1 MSASKDANSPI
12 NRAHALSAKAS
23 QTAQISGTAENLSKA
38 SELYGEAADLFEQ
51 VKKDAS
57 DSGAV
62 ATLTLLAAQ
71 NRKKAKDL
79 ARRATIARNPK
90 ASTAAISKEPDVP
103 THDRQRRRRMGG
115 PTEPS
120 PQAAAPVHTFSP
132 ALPFARPIPIISA
145 AMAASSGQMH
155 KPASSSG
162 SNPAYTESKLKER
175 PSVSELGLASGDSF
189 VKFGHP
195 LESSD
200 PFARF
205 WAVLE
210 TAFDQ
215 MSNPVA
221 FAAAPLD
228 VQRVGKKA
236 KGKGREDEP
245 VASVPEPTSPSSA
258 DSFEVIH
265 KKPIGAKTPEE
276 LALENE
282 HLRASLDA
290 LSKHTM
296 QVEQALKRVK
306 DREGMMKSV
315 VLGVKAEA
323 QKVMQSQEL
332 YRSAMMP
339 SSRLG
344 VGAGVGGAALGRPA
358 DSAQRRIVDLE
369 EQVKFLQAENERA
382 RSHLQKYKDRFE
394 KLKTS
399 ARAKKEAKLMAEGGH
414 LATLG
419 EEDGE

>member
-1 MSASKDANSPI
+1 MY
-12 NRAHALSAKAS
+12 
-23 QTAQISGTAENLSKA
+23 Q
-38 SELYGEAADLFEQ
+38 
-51 VKKDAS
+51 
-57 DSGAV
+57 
-62 ATLTLLAAQ
+62 
-71 NRKKAKDL
+71 
-79 ARRATIARNPK
+79 
-90 ASTAAISKEPDVP
+90 
-103 THDRQRRRRMGG
+103 
-115 PTEPS
+115 
-120 PQAAAPVHTFSP
+120 
-132 ALPFARPIPIISA
+132 
-145 AMAASSGQMH
+145 
-155 KPASSSG
+155 
-162 SNPAYTESKLKER
+162 
-175 PSVSELGLASGDSF
+175 
-189 VKFGHP
+189 

-296 QVEQALKRVK
+296 QVEQELKHVK

-382 RSHLQKYKDRFE
+382 VSQAEPCSMMCIFTKFQGRICFSGAAFSFAKIQGQIRETQDVGSREKGGQVDGRGRSFGYAWRRRRGIGWWSEAGAVSPQLSLALVER
-394 KLKTS
+394 T
-399 ARAKKEAKLMAEGGH
+399 ARTNVVPFPSGLVS
-414 LATLG
+414 
-419 EEDGE
+419 